1 MADGRTVLRD
11 GEVELELYTRR
22 EGMLSA
28 VGHDL
33 RLAARR
39 STWTYDRD
47 AHTIEGRV
55 DASSIVVLCAR
66 EGDHDAPASL
76 SDGDKKK
83 IEASMRDD
91 VLKVSKHPEVLVRA
105 TFRPEGDHAK
115 VTGTLS
121 ITGVEKPFEADA
133 RREGGRWKASCVV
146 DQSRFGIKQYTA
158 LMGTLKV
165 ARDVRVEFSVAEGRV
180 AGG

>member
-55 DASSIVVLCAR
+55 DASAIVVVCAR

-76 SDGDKKK
+76 SDADKRK

-91 VLKVSKHPEVLVRA
+91 VLKASEAPRGAGARDLQARG
-105 TFRPEGDHAK
+105 RPREGDRDALDHGRREA
-115 VTGTLS
+115 LR
-121 ITGVEKPFEADA
+121 KPTRDARADA
-133 RREGGRWKASCVV
+133 GRRRAWSIRAASG
-146 DQSRFGIKQYTA
+146 SSSTR
-158 LMGTLKV
+158 
-165 ARDVRVEFSVAEGRV
+165 R
-180 AGG
+180 